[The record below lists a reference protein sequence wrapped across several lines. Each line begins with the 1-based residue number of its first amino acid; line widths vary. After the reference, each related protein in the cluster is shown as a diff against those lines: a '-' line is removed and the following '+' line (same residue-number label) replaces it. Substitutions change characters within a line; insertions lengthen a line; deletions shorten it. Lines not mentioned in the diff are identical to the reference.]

1 MRCMSSLRI
10 SAVLVAITVPVGVWA
25 IADAHA
31 GPAPAERDQQ
41 QQQRQQE
48 APEQRQQETTAKQ
61 RKDANDV
68 LKRDMREW
76 MRAWNELDPQQRQVL
91 LIAGQ
96 RVVAEVE
103 GLTPEQKASV
113 LRGLE
118 ALAVDTTADYQEL
131 PEDRR
136 EAVQDAIAELRD
148 AYLDL
153 TAEQKTRFL
162 TELAGSLGELQQHE
176 TQQQQPTPPPMQ

>member
-31 GPAPAERDQQ
+31 GPAPTERDQQ
-41 QQQRQQE
+41 QQQKGQQE
-48 APEQRQQETTAKQ
+48 APAKQ
-61 RKDANDV
+61 GKDANDV

-91 LIAGQ
+91 LLAGQ

-118 ALAVDTTADYQEL
+118 ALAIDTSADFQEL

-136 EAVQDAIAELRD
+136 QAVQDAIAELRD

-176 TQQQQPTPPPMQ
+176 TQQQQPTSPPMQ